1 MSKIV
6 SIRQKLDDYT
16 QVYLP
21 LKDFVCNV
29 QGSDICFLTTEL
41 WRAYLTAMQKL
52 PTLPNGITLNLPRQ
66 HIQLNIGCN
75 FNYNVKRPR
84 RTPQDMI
91 TLDKNHMLPEMI
103 NDFQNLQPQTQTFW
117 LQRMKTL
124 LEQQGYQI
132 TNPSASTPQTPNPK
146 PNILK
151 QLWIRVKQMFT

>member
-6 SIRQKLDDYT
+6 SIRQKLDDYK

-21 LKDFVCNV
+21 LKDFVCEV
-29 QGSDICFLTTEL
+29 QGSDICFITTEL

-52 PTLPNGITLNLPRQ
+52 PSLSSEVTLNLPRQ

-91 TLDKNHMLPEMI
+91 TLDKNHFLPEVI
-103 NDFQNLQPQTQTFW
+103 NDWENLSPKTQDYWRQRLIEKGIIPKPQTNFF
-117 LQRMKTL
+117 RR
-124 LEQQGYQI
+124 
-132 TNPSASTPQTPNPK
+132 
-146 PNILK
+146 
-151 QLWIRVKQMFT
+151 LWNRVKHLFT